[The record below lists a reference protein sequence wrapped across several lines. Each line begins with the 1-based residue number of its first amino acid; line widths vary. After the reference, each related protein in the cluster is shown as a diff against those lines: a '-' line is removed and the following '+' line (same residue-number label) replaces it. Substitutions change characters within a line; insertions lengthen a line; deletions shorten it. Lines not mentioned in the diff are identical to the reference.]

1 MPPCFCACGTD
12 VLCMEVIVSQTRRKY
27 QSSQLFLNDSAENA
41 GYNTTIRCRSEI
53 RRKGVE
59 DMFVISNENTRFP
72 IKIWLEDIGR
82 LEGSC
87 LEQAY
92 HLAQLPF
99 LHKWV
104 CLMPDTH
111 TGKGMPIGGVIA
123 AKDVIIPNAVGV
135 DIGCGMDYIPTNILV
150 EEIRKVQTGNGT
162 ILQAVIGNI
171 MRTIPLAT
179 ERYREPQ
186 KSRVLD
192 RAKQEP
198 EKYQEDQ
205 ELLPLIEDG
214 YFQVGSLGGGN
225 HFIELQE
232 DQDGCLCIMIHSGSR
247 HLGKEICD
255 HFHKKAREL
264 NRRWYSEVKDEY
276 QLAFLPVQAREG
288 QQYINWMNLALDYA
302 FENRERMLEKTCS
315 IVKETIE
322 KYTDMIV
329 EFGEE
334 INCHHNYAALENHY
348 GENVWVHRK
357 GATRVREG
365 ELAVIPGA
373 MGSFSYVVEGAGNP
387 LSFCSSSHGAGR
399 NYSRTGAMRE
409 FSVEKVM
416 TDLKEQG
423 VVLGKRRKNDVAE
436 ECRFAYKDIDQ
447 VMAQQMDLVTPVR
460 RLRTV
465 GVVKG

>member
-1 MPPCFCACGTD
+1 
-12 VLCMEVIVSQTRRKY
+12 
-27 QSSQLFLNDSAENA
+27 
-41 GYNTTIRCRSEI
+41 
-53 RRKGVE
+53 
-59 DMFVISNENTRFP
+59 MFVISNESTRFP

-373 MGSFSYVVEGAGNP
+373 MGSFSYVVEGTGNP

>member
-1 MPPCFCACGTD
+1 
-12 VLCMEVIVSQTRRKY
+12 
-27 QSSQLFLNDSAENA
+27 
-41 GYNTTIRCRSEI
+41 
-53 RRKGVE
+53 
-59 DMFVISNENTRFP
+59 MFVISNENTRFP
-72 IKIWLEDIGR
+72 IKIWLEDISR

-334 INCHHNYAALENHY
+334 INCCHNYAALENHY